1 MKIYHKFFVVL
12 FSVFWAM
19 FSCLATAGSDDNDKK
34 NKTSVITAVDTGA
47 RPLDSNSGGSSSGSS
62 SGGIVLP
69 TGPVPIAGLSE
80 NQLKF
85 FNLGIESFS
94 KARDVGMGLGPR
106 FNLDSCVGCHAHPV
120 VGGSSPALNPQVL
133 MPIPGDLNVLPSF
146 IVEDGPVLEARF
158 VKNANG
164 TPDGG
169 VHELFVISGRP
180 EAPNCDITQP
190 DFDAQLIKNNVVFR
204 IPTPTFGLGL
214 VEMLNE
220 DTLYANLSTNLS
232 IKNTYGITPRL
243 NTNGNDGTV
252 TRFGWKA
259 QNKSLLMFAGEAYN
273 VEMGISNDLFQS
285 ERENKQTCQFKSVP
299 NDFQN
304 MDAVYAGST
313 EEAALLATTSTQSL
327 ATFSQFLA
335 APVPV
340 YSYGTVTAASIA
352 SGKELFSVVGCNE
365 CHTPT
370 LTTDSNASVSALKE
384 ITFNPYSDFALHN
397 MGPGLADGIAQG
409 AAKGDEFR
417 SAPLWG
423 LGQRLFFLHDG
434 RAKDLQTAIQAHQ
447 SSRGNGYQ
455 ASEANAVINKF
466 KQLSADSQQNVI
478 NFLRS
483 L

>member
-1 MKIYHKFFVVL
+1 MKIYHQFFVVL

-180 EAPNCDITQP
+180 EAPYCDIT
-190 DFDAQLIKNNVVFR
+190 
-204 IPTPTFGLGL
+204 
-214 VEMLNE
+214 
-220 DTLYANLSTNLS
+220 
-232 IKNTYGITPRL
+232 
-243 NTNGNDGTV
+243 
-252 TRFGWKA
+252 
-259 QNKSLLMFAGEAYN
+259 
-273 VEMGISNDLFQS
+273 
-285 ERENKQTCQFKSVP
+285 
-299 NDFQN
+299 
-304 MDAVYAGST
+304 
-313 EEAALLATTSTQSL
+313 
-327 ATFSQFLA
+327 
-335 APVPV
+335 
-340 YSYGTVTAASIA
+340 
-352 SGKELFSVVGCNE
+352 
-365 CHTPT
+365 
-370 LTTDSNASVSALKE
+370 
-384 ITFNPYSDFALHN
+384 
-397 MGPGLADGIAQG
+397 
-409 AAKGDEFR
+409 
-417 SAPLWG
+417 
-423 LGQRLFFLHDG
+423 
-434 RAKDLQTAIQAHQ
+434 
-447 SSRGNGYQ
+447 
-455 ASEANAVINKF
+455 
-466 KQLSADSQQNVI
+466 
-478 NFLRS
+478 
-483 L
+483 

>member
-1 MKIYHKFFVVL
+1 
-12 FSVFWAM
+12 
-19 FSCLATAGSDDNDKK
+19 
-34 NKTSVITAVDTGA
+34 
-47 RPLDSNSGGSSSGSS
+47 
-62 SGGIVLP
+62 
-69 TGPVPIAGLSE
+69 
-80 NQLKF
+80 
-85 FNLGIESFS
+85 
-94 KARDVGMGLGPR
+94 
-106 FNLDSCVGCHAHPV
+106 
-120 VGGSSPALNPQVL
+120 
-133 MPIPGDLNVLPSF
+133 
-146 IVEDGPVLEARF
+146 
-158 VKNANG
+158 
-164 TPDGG
+164 
-169 VHELFVISGRP
+169 
-180 EAPNCDITQP
+180 
-190 DFDAQLIKNNVVFR
+190 
-204 IPTPTFGLGL
+204 
-214 VEMLNE
+214 MLNE

-340 YSYGTVTAASIA
+340 DSYGTVTAASIA